1 MKKFTAEGALLLAT
15 TIWGATFVIV
25 KSALSDISP
34 MLFVSIRF
42 SFAALVLLPFIFKI
56 LKKVDKKTFYG
67 SLIVGV
73 FYFLGFASQTAG
85 LNFTSATKSGFITG
99 TFVLFTPIFQLIIER
114 RKPTK
119 GSLIGIFLVLLGLI
133 FLSSKGNTFLNVFN
147 EIGENFNIGDFL
159 TLLCAVFFAL
169 YLVYLDIE
177 SKKLDLMS
185 LVFLQIAIT
194 GFLGFIFAFIFSM
207 AGLENI
213 KLILSSN
220 LLFAILYTFMLATIV
235 TTILQTRF
243 QKETTP
249 TKAGIIFSFE
259 PIFSAL
265 VAFVALNEKISD
277 FRLLGC
283 AFIFIGLL
291 ATELI
296 KNKNN
301 KALSLNE

>member
-15 TIWGATFVIV
+15 IIWGATFVII

-42 SFAALVLLPFIFKI
+42 SLAAFLLLPFVIKL
-56 LKKVDKKTFYG
+56 LKKIDKKTLYG
-67 SLIVGV
+67 GIIVGV
-73 FYFLGFASQTAG
+73 FYFLGFASQTTG
-85 LNFTSATKSGFITG
+85 LKFTSATKSGFITG
-99 TFVLFTPIFQLIIER
+99 TFVLFTPIFQLIIEK
-114 RKPTK
+114 RKPAK

-133 FLSSKGNTFLNVFN
+133 FLSSKGNTFLNVFY
-147 EIGENFNIGDFL
+147 EIGKNFNIGDFF

-169 YLVYLDIE
+169 YIVYLDIE

-185 LVFLQIAIT
+185 LVFLQIGIT
-194 GFLGFIFAFIFSM
+194 GILGFIFTFAFLLI
-207 AGLENI
+207 GLENI
-213 KLILSSN
+213 KFTLSSN
-220 LLFAILYTFMLATIV
+220 LLFSILYTSILATIV

-259 PIFSAL
+259 PIFSAF
-265 VAFVALNEKISD
+265 VAFIALNEKISD
-277 FRLLGC
+277 FRIFGC

-291 ATELI
+291 VTEFI
-296 KNKNN
+296 KNKDNGIV
-301 KALSLNE
+301 SLKK

>member
-1 MKKFTAEGALLLAT
+1 MKKFKAEGALLLAT
-15 TIWGATFVIV
+15 TIWGATFVII
-25 KSALSDISP
+25 KSALNDISP
-34 MLFVSIRF
+34 LLFVSIRF
-42 SFAALVLLPFIFKI
+42 SFAALVLLPFILKT
-56 LKKVDKKTFYG
+56 LKKVDKKTLCG
-67 SLIVGV
+67 GLLVGI
-73 FYFLGFASQTAG
+73 FYFLGFASQTIG

-99 TFVLFTPIFQLIIER
+99 TFVLFTPIFQLIIEK
-114 RKPTK
+114 RKPAK

-169 YLVYLDIE
+169 YIVYLDIE

-194 GFLGFIFAFIFSM
+194 GLLGFGFTFVFSLS
-207 AGLENI
+207 GLESIELN
-213 KLILSSN
+213 LSYN
-220 LLFAILYTFMLATIV
+220 LLFAVLYTSILATIV
-235 TTILQTRF
+235 TTILQTRY

-259 PIFSAL
+259 PIFAAL

-301 KALSLNE
+301 EVIRLNE

>member
-1 MKKFTAEGALLLAT
+1 MKKFKAEGALLLAT
-15 TIWGATFVIV
+15 TIWGATFVII
-25 KSALSDISP
+25 KSALNDISP
-34 MLFVSIRF
+34 LLFVSIRF
-42 SFAALVLLPFIFKI
+42 SFAALVLLPFILKT
-56 LKKVDKKTFYG
+56 LKKADKKTLYG
-67 SLIVGV
+67 GLIVGI
-73 FYFLGFASQTAG
+73 FYFLGFASQTIG

-99 TFVLFTPIFQLIIER
+99 TFVLFTPIFQLIIEK
-114 RKPTK
+114 RKPAK

-133 FLSSKGNTFLNVFN
+133 FLSSKGNTFLNVFI
-147 EIGENFNIGDFL
+147 EIGKNFNIGDFL

-169 YLVYLDIE
+169 YIVYLDIE

-194 GFLGFIFAFIFSM
+194 GLLGFGFAFVFSLS
-207 AGLENI
+207 GLESIELN
-213 KLILSSN
+213 LSYN
-220 LLFAILYTFMLATIV
+220 LLFAVLYTSILATIV
-235 TTILQTRF
+235 TTILQTRY

-259 PIFSAL
+259 PIFAAL

-301 KALSLNE
+301 EVIRLNE